1 MIRVEQPQFTW
12 IHLDNPSRQSIEA
25 LQQEY
30 HFHEL
35 MVEDLVELSGENK
48 VEYYD
53 EDDSQAVSLLMNFP
67 KYDTLSEKYIHNPSI
82 IIVSQKYVIS
92 VSKYASKDIETFANI
107 AKHKN
112 YLQGDDSTPT
122 FDLMYDIIDLMYDKS
137 IKWLKKSSHE
147 ILILQDHLE
156 KPSML
161 TRKTLED
168 LMAKKINIVVLQHI
182 FRPQRQLLHELKS
195 FIKTVLKTNSDDTD
209 DIHMYVDD
217 LDAKLDNIIDQTSLL
232 YETVKS
238 LADTYRSLIDLQ
250 TNQIITRLTMVTV
263 ATGMMSVV
271 GGFFGMNVP
280 IPGQHFSYMFFI
292 IIIMTIVIMFIAYNL
307 IRRRSWIT

>member
-1 MIRVEQPQFTW
+1 MVLMIRIEQPQFTW
-12 IHLDNPSRQSIEA
+12 IHIENPTRQSIEA

-48 VEYYD
+48 VEYYN
-53 EDDSQAVSLLMNFP
+53 EDDGQAVSVLMNFP
-67 KYDTLSEKYIHNPSI
+67 KYDNDSEKYIHNPFI
-82 IIVSQKYVIS
+82 IIVSPKYIIS
-92 VSKYASKDIETFANI
+92 VSKHTSKDMDKFAHI
-107 AKHKN
+107 AEHKN

-147 ILILQDHLE
+147 ILTLQDHLE

-168 LMAKKINIVVLQHI
+168 LMGKKINIVVLQHI
-182 FRPQRQLLHELKS
+182 FRPQRQLLHELKWV
-195 FIKTVLKTNSDDTD
+195 IKTVLDTD
-209 DIHMYVDD
+209 KEDTEDIHMYVDD

-232 YETVKS
+232 YETIKS
-238 LADTYRSLIDLQ
+238 LSDTYRSLIDLQ
-250 TNQIITRLTMVTV
+250 TNQIVTRLTMVTV
-263 ATGMMSVV
+263 ATGIMSVV
-271 GGFFGMNVP
+271 GWFFGMNVP
-280 IPGQHFSYMFFI
+280 IPGHDTPYMFLFI
-292 IIIMTIVIMFIAYNL
+292 VVSSIAL
-307 IRRRSWIT
+307 IWIGYRLLKQKW

>member
-1 MIRVEQPQFTW
+1 MIRVVQPQFTW
-12 IHLDNPSRQSIEA
+12 IHLDNPTRETIEN
-25 LQQEY
+25 LQKEY
-30 HFHEL
+30 NFHEL
-35 MVEDLVELSGENK
+35 VVEDLTELSGENK

-53 EDDSQAVSLLMNFP
+53 EDDGQAVSVLMNFP
-67 KYDTLSEKYIHNPSI
+67 RYDILTERYIHNPCI
-82 IIVSQKYVIS
+82 IIVSQTYIIS
-92 VSKYASKDIETFANI
+92 VTKYPSKGMERFAHI
-107 AKHKN
+107 AEHKN

-147 ILILQDHLE
+147 ILVLQDYLE
-156 KPSML
+156 KPSLL
-161 TRKTLED
+161 TRRTLED
-168 LMAKKINIVVLQHI
+168 LMGKKINIVILQHI

-195 FIKTVLKTNSDDTD
+195 VMKTALKTDNEETE

-238 LADTYRSLIDLQ
+238 LSDTYRSLIDLQ

-263 ATGMMSVV
+263 ATGIMSVV
-271 GGFFGMNVP
+271 GWFFGMNVP
-280 IPGQHFSYMFFI
+280 IPGHTFPYMFFAI
-292 IIIMTIVIMFIAYNL
+292 ITGTIVIMRLAYRL
-307 IRRRSWIT
+307 IKKYY